1 MQINFFAEI
10 NRLERLSKLGDLEN
24 AMKEPS
30 KYTNLIVR
38 VGGFSARF
46 IELRKEIQ
54 LDLLN
59 RTLYE

>member
-1 MQINFFAEI
+1 MITAVS
-10 NRLERLSKLGDLEN
+10 RGDLEQ
-24 AMKEPS
+24 AMVNPS

-54 LDLLN
+54 LDLLH
-59 RTLYE
+59 RTLHE